1 MNCRHCGD
9 VLPEDAP
16 DSVDSCKSYC
26 DWLARRRGDMLT
38 ANEIDVLILYAGLC
52 ALDVSI
58 QRGLEVSP
66 ELD

>member
-38 ANEIDVLILYAGLC
+38 ANEIDVLPL
-52 ALDVSI
+52 
-58 QRGLEVSP
+58 
-66 ELD
+66 

>member
-26 DWLARRRGDMLT
+26 DWLARRRGDLLT
-38 ANEIDVLILYAGLC
+38 ANEVAILTLYAGLC

-58 QRGLEVSP
+58 QRGLEVFP

>member
-9 VLPEDAP
+9 VLPEDGP
-16 DSVDSCKSYC
+16 DSVNSCKSYC

>member
-26 DWLARRRGDMLT
+26 DWLARRRVDMLT
-38 ANEIDVLILYAGLC
+38 ANEIDVLTLYAELC
-52 ALDVSI
+52 ARNSA
-58 QRGLEVSP
+58 
-66 ELD
+66 

>member
-9 VLPEDAP
+9 VLPEDGP